1 MSQYEWMCSS
11 KESCTSSNIET
22 SKKRI
27 FFKKL
32 GVVLFLLVN
41 KKRQLVPQIK
51 ISSSPTYDK
60 NDRARDRKEETP
72 NFNGK
77 DYIIIL
83 FIKLLLIIY

>member
-11 KESCTSSNIET
+11 KESCTSSHIET

-41 KKRQLVPQIK
+41 KKDSWFHRLKLVLLQLMIKMIELEIEKKKHQISMVK
-51 ISSSPTYDK
+51 
-60 NDRARDRKEETP
+60 
-72 NFNGK
+72 
-77 DYIIIL
+77 IIL
-83 FIKLLLIIY
+83 

>member
-1 MSQYEWMCSS
+1 M
-11 KESCTSSNIET
+11 
-22 SKKRI
+22 
-27 FFKKL
+27 
-32 GVVLFLLVN
+32 
-41 KKRQLVPQIK
+41 
-51 ISSSPTYDK
+51 SSSPTYDK

>member
-51 ISSSPTYDK
+51 ISSSLTYDK

-77 DYIIIL
+77 DYIKIL